1 MSSNAGNQPHDHPGA
16 HRFVPRSEHGKVLA
30 ANRERII
37 ALALEHGAS
46 NVRVFGS
53 TARGTDTSDSDID
66 LLFDIA
72 PDMSLFTLGRLEVA
86 LENLLGVNVDVV
98 PARML
103 KPWIASRVLR
113 EATPL

>member
-1 MSSNAGNQPHDHPGA
+1 MATDGETTQSGTLPA
-16 HRFVPRSEHGKVLA
+16 RFVPRSARGEILA
-30 ANRERII
+30 TNREAVI
-37 ALALEHGAS
+37 ALAREHGAS

-53 TARGTDTSDSDID
+53 TVRGTDTSDSDID

-86 LENLLGVNVDVV
+86 LEKLLGVNVDVI